1 MGSLVA
7 QDNRTTPLLVLQ
19 CVNWATTDRENREV
33 NRKSKIYR
41 IDIQQRRVPFA
52 FNCTIWDVIFQI
64 LKIYSIYTKRATF
77 LYWSRSWQLKYY
89 MITNICTWCSCNF
102 FRERGNNA
110 ISLKENVH
118 ISKTRQCT
126 QLLYSCSKSPYN
138 NEALVFEKRKYLN
151 KFPNANNNVGY
162 IFIYS
167 LLFTPMPFSQH
178 SY

>member
-7 QDNRTTPLLVLQ
+7 QDNRTTPLLVVQ

-41 IDIQQRRVPFA
+41 IDIQQWRVPFA

-102 FRERGNNA
+102 FREGIMQYHKKKMY
-110 ISLKENVH
+110 ISLK
-118 ISKTRQCT
+118 QD
-126 QLLYSCSKSPYN
+126 
-138 NEALVFEKRKYLN
+138 
-151 KFPNANNNVGY
+151 NAHNCCIHVANHLTIMKHWFLKKKNTL
-162 IFIYS
+162 INFLMQTI
-167 LLFTPMPFSQH
+167 M
-178 SY
+178 

>member
-1 MGSLVA
+1 MKTFSHFFDNLLYLHLHWSQNIKYPNFTRSKKKWCLSDKKDQKLKDSINMGSLVA

-41 IDIQQRRVPFA
+41 IDIQQWRVPFA

-89 MITNICTWCSCNF
+89 MITNTWTWCSGNF
-102 FRERGNNA
+102 FRGE
-110 ISLKENVH
+110 IMQYH
-118 ISKTRQCT
+118 
-126 QLLYSCSKSPYN
+126 
-138 NEALVFEKRKYLN
+138 
-151 KFPNANNNVGY
+151 
-162 IFIYS
+162 
-167 LLFTPMPFSQH
+167 
-178 SY
+178 